1 MMPEGDNPTP
11 QVQRPQDTFPRC
23 RFTSDF
29 YSILRPHRFCGKTA
43 GGLFHQRR
51 ETGRPPPPQLPR
63 ICPLLSNRDLRWQQQ
78 QVKELLLEER
88 VLLLADSQI
97 MTSDAPLAAYSYE
110 HESQCQRSAAPSC
123 AVDAEA
129 AAPTATQ
136 QKTTKSELPHAE
148 LEVTSAAGA
157 NPKLPSRTSG
167 SPADLVQASTSSC
180 AGTSKERLKP
190 ECRSSSS
197 SCINRK
203 DSKSSSCSKNNMV
216 QRIDRRRAAMFSR
229 NEMLTAQDVYSAV
242 RCITDPEH
250 PYTLEE
256 LMVVTPEYVKVHC
269 CNNYSTSSTGERG
282 SSIYSGML
290 PQQQHLHHWV
300 QTRGLHLEINFR
312 PTIPHCS
319 QATLIGLLLL
329 VKAQRAA
336 AAAAKAETAAVEV
349 SIIAG
354 SHSSFASINKQLKDK
369 ERVRAAAANPSLKQ
383 MVDTGLKGTDV
394 WEDVT

>member
-1 MMPEGDNPTP
+1 MPEGDNPTP

-229 NEMLTAQDVYSAV
+229 NEMLTAQ
-242 RCITDPEH
+242 
-250 PYTLEE
+250 
-256 LMVVTPEYVKVHC
+256 VV
-269 CNNYSTSSTGERG
+269 
-282 SSIYSGML
+282 
-290 PQQQHLHHWV
+290 HL
-300 QTRGLHLEINFR
+300 LAF
-312 PTIPHCS
+312 
-319 QATLIGLLLL
+319 
-329 VKAQRAA
+329 
-336 AAAAKAETAAVEV
+336 
-349 SIIAG
+349 
-354 SHSSFASINKQLKDK
+354 
-369 ERVRAAAANPSLKQ
+369 
-383 MVDTGLKGTDV
+383 
-394 WEDVT
+394 